1 MDIAKLVW
9 PPKEKCRMDATF
21 FVSGVYENQLSDYGG
36 LLKLTDYKQGWL
48 VIESQSQSDFVHLV
62 FGLK

>member
-21 FVSGVYENQLSDYGG
+21 FVSGVYKNQLSDYEG
-36 LLKLTDYKQGWL
+36 LLKLTDFKQG
-48 VIESQSQSDFVHLV
+48 
-62 FGLK
+62 

>member
-21 FVSGVYENQLSDYGG
+21 FVSGVYEKINSAIRASDYEG
-36 LLKLTDYKQGWL
+36 LLKLTNFKQG
-48 VIESQSQSDFVHLV
+48 
-62 FGLK
+62 